1 MTHTLNRMRAAL
13 LAGAALVPLPVA
25 AQTMDYGALEAL
37 FGEPVTASATGKPQ
51 RASDAPVSMDIISA
65 EQIRRSGAR
74 DIPGVL
80 QRYTT
85 LDVMQNNANDANVA
99 VRGMNTPMT
108 PRLLVLVDGR
118 QVYVDDY
125 GRTAWALVPVEL
137 AEIRQ
142 IEVVKGPNSALFGFN
157 ATAGV
162 INIITFN
169 PAYERVNTGT
179 LRSGTGQYREAS
191 VIASAPVGDG
201 GGVRLSAGI
210 RSEDTWS
217 NGFTGGE
224 RAGRADRDPESY
236 RLAATSL
243 FRVADGVQ
251 VGLDANASR
260 SLGTLYHPG
269 ASQFW
274 TDQRSL
280 GFRGRIAAETSFGLL
295 ESSVAHSTM
304 DIGFLRQNVTVVQL
318 SDTLKIGAAHAIRPS
333 AEYRRNQMSLPSGQR
348 VAYDVFSAGMMWNW
362 AISDQLE
369 STLAGRW
376 DQMQLEGSGYGDGS
390 ILPGDADYDRS
401 IGTFAYNAG
410 LVWKATPDDTFR
422 LAAARGIGSPSLV
435 DLGLILPILGTP
447 LTVVGNPALDPVVVD
462 NFELGWTRR
471 IAAISGQVGASVFY
485 QINNDLSSSVSAQAR
500 FVPGAGV
507 ISSPGKAGSTDVYG
521 VDLSA
526 RGELPQ
532 GFDWGLG
539 YRLAQV
545 DGDLSTTSSLA
556 YTTGSPLHLATA
568 RLGWSAGP
576 IRLDGFARYQTRSS
590 QYRLRDDGLF
600 LVTASDQVWAG
611 MRAAWRPVERLEFAL
626 EADGVVTEQQD
637 AGITLEP
644 ERRVYLSVR
653 VSF

>member
-1 MTHTLNRMRAAL
+1 MKSSTFATRAVL
-13 LAGAALVPLPVA
+13 LAGCAFAAFGA
-25 AQTMDYGALEAL
+25 QAQTMDYGALEQL

-51 RASDAPVSMDIISA
+51 RASDAPVSMDIITA
-65 EQIRRSGAR
+65 DQIRRSGAR
-74 DIPGVL
+74 DIPGLL

-118 QVYVDDY
+118 QVYLDDY
-125 GRTAWALVPVEL
+125 GRTAWALIPVEL

-169 PAYERVNTGT
+169 PAYDRVNTAT
-179 LRSGTGQYREAS
+179 LRTGTGNYREAS
-191 VIASAPVGDG
+191 AVASAPVGEG

-210 RSEDTWS
+210 RSEEGWS
-217 NGFTGGE
+217 NGFTAAE

-243 FRVADGVQ
+243 FRVAEGVQ
-251 VGLDANASR
+251 VGFDANASR
-260 SLGTLYHPG
+260 SLGTLYNPN
-269 ASQFW
+269 ANQIW
-274 TDQRSL
+274 ADQKSM
-280 GFRGRIAAETSFGLL
+280 GFRGRIAAETSAGLI
-295 ESSVAHSTM
+295 EASIAHSTL
-304 DIGFLRQNVTVVQL
+304 DIGFAEQNVTVVQL
-318 SDTLKIGAAHAIRPS
+318 SDTLKIGAAHTIRPS
-333 AEYRRNQMSLPSGQR
+333 AEFRRNELSLPTGQR

-376 DQMQLEGSGYGDGS
+376 DQMQLEGSGYGNGS
-390 ILPGDADYDRS
+390 VLPGDAAYDRS
-401 IGTFAYNAG
+401 IGTFAFNAG
-410 LVWKATPDDTFR
+410 LVWKATQDDTFR

-435 DLGLILPILGTP
+435 DLGFNVRLPGTP
-447 LTVVGNPALDPVVVD
+447 VIVSGNPELDPVVVD
-462 NFELGWTRR
+462 NYELGWTRR
-471 IAAISGQVGASVFY
+471 VAAISGQVGASAFY
-485 QINNDLSSSVSAQAR
+485 QINNDLSSSLSSR
-500 FVPGAGV
+500 PRLVPGAGV
-507 ISSPGKAGSTDVYG
+507 IISPTNAGSAHVYG

-545 DGDLSTTSSLA
+545 DGDLSTTSNLA
-556 YTTGSPLHLATA
+556 YTTGSPMHLATA
-568 RLGWSAGP
+568 RLGWGAGP
-576 IRLDGFARYQTRSS
+576 IRLDGFTRYQTRSA
-590 QYRLRDDGLF
+590 QYRLRDNGLM

-611 MRAAWRPVERLEFAL
+611 LRAAYRPVERLEFAL